1 MEDKIYEKAREIK
14 YKIDLL
20 ESDIKRINEIKSN
33 LDVENGNYELSQFGF
48 SIYNERL
55 DESKSFFFDFYCN
68 YPYPESIKSM
78 AENFFIQTLETLE
91 NEYKKLQEEF
101 QNL

>member
-14 YKIDLL
+14 NKIDLL

-33 LDVENGNYELSQFGF
+33 LDVEYGNYKLSQFGF
-48 SIYNERL
+48 SIYNEYL
-55 DESKSFFFDFYCN
+55 DESKSFFLNFDYD
-68 YPYPESIKSM
+68 YSESIKTM
-78 AENFFIQTLETLE
+78 AKNFFTQTLETLE

>member
-1 MEDKIYEKAREIK
+1 MEDKIYQKASEIK

-20 ESDIKRINEIKSN
+20 ERDIKDLSELKSK
-33 LDVENGNYELSQFGF
+33 LEVENGNYELSQFGF
-48 SIYNERL
+48 SIYNEYS
-55 DESKSFFFDFYCN
+55 DESKSFFLNFN
-68 YPYPESIKSM
+68 YDYSESIKTM
-78 AENFFIQTLETLE
+78 VKNFFTQTLETLE